1 MPGIALGAR
10 DSTVAPDMVPAFKE
24 LKSNE
29 GHRQV
34 SRPFQFRVVRRS
46 AACLSG
52 APHSRGSW
60 YLVSTS

>member
-1 MPGIALGAR
+1 MPGTALGAR
-10 DSTVAPDMVPAFKE
+10 DSTAAPDTVPAFKA

-34 SRPFQFRVVRRS
+34 SRPFQLRVVRRS
-46 AACLSG
+46 SACLRG

-60 YLVSTS
+60 HLMSRS

>member
-10 DSTVAPDMVPAFKE
+10 DSTAAPDMVPAFKE

-34 SRPFQFRVVRRS
+34 SRPFQFRVVRHGAVCRR
-46 AACLSG
+46 G
-52 APHSRGSW
+52 APHSGGSW
-60 YLVSTS
+60 HLMSRG